1 MKRKLLACA
10 LSISLITPTFAAI
23 EIDETSY
30 GPSYGST
37 LTDVA
42 IGKPLQLAGAILG
55 TAAYIAAI
63 PFSLASDSL
72 DETHRVLVEEPW
84 YALQRCNGCTVSYD
98 NYLKLKNDPQAE
110 LRFVVV
116 QPSEVVI
123 NTNGEVVIKSP

>member
-72 DETHRVLVEEPW
+72 DERTEYW
-84 YALQRCNGCTVSYD
+84 
-98 NYLKLKNDPQAE
+98 LKSLGMPYN
-110 LRFVVV
+110 VVMV
-116 QPSEVVI
+116 APFLMITIS
-123 NTNGEVVIKSP
+123 N